1 MGDDQFR
8 NRWKT
13 AGLEYLRL
21 LIAKCNPRKTKLC
34 GIVNHY
40 IRFNPRLLQS
50 YIAPYALTQTSDTT
64 VVVLKRQISTL
75 VEAHIVKMGD
85 NQKLTS

>member
-40 IRFNPRLLQS
+40 IRFSPRLLQS
-50 YIAPYALTQTSDTT
+50 YDALYALTQTRDTT
-64 VVVLKRQISTL
+64 VVVLSKNSISAYKRLQT
-75 VEAHIVKMGD
+75 HIITIAIIKY
-85 NQKLTS
+85 